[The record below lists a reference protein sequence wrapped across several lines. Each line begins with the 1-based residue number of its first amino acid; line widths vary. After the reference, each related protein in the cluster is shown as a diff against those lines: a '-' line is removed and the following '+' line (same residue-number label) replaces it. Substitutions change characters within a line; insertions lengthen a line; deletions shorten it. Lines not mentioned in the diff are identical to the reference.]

1 MIWFI
6 GGSMAVQSTAS
17 LGVVPSAWTIA
28 QTGDY
33 NGDGFADILWTDNTG
48 NVVAWFMDSA
58 AILSTAS
65 YGNVGTTWQVQGQ
78 NAD

>member
-1 MIWFI
+1 
-6 GGSMAVQSTAS
+6 MAVQSTAS

-33 NGDGFADILWTDNTG
+33 NGDGFADILWIDNTG